1 MTESTALTTSTAPAP
16 APLAFLH
23 DGAAFEHIWRVAK
36 AFSCSRMV
44 PQHFQGKPEDC
55 MVALMMAQQL
65 EVNPLLA
72 LQNLQV
78 VNGRAGFSASFA
90 IGLANQRGPFAG
102 PITWTSEGQG
112 DDLTVTARAVVQA
125 TGEEVLVPVSMATA
139 KAEGWTKNPKYR
151 SMPEQ
156 MLRYR
161 SAVWLIRLHCPEVLL
176 GLATDEEIWSNN
188 QVQASRGVKPVQV
201 VDQTPAAPSGNI
213 VEQLN
218 QQIRASAEAVD
229 VSEVASPTTPQAVEP
244 AEADNDNQHDDP
256 FS

>member
-1 MTESTALTTSTAPAP
+1 MTESTALTTQTQAQQP

-36 AFSCSRMV
+36 AFSASRMV
-44 PQHFQGKPEDC
+44 PPHFQGKPEDC

-78 VNGRAGFSASFA
+78 VNGRTGFSASFA

-102 PITWTSEGQG
+102 PITWASKGSG
-112 DDLTVTARAVVQA
+112 DDLEVTAQATVRA
-125 TGEEVLVPVSMATA
+125 TGEQVSATVSMQTA
-139 KAEGWTKNPKYR
+139 KAEGWVKNPKYR

-161 SAVWLIRLHCPEVLL
+161 SATWLIRLHCPEVLL
-176 GLATDEEIWSNN
+176 GLATDDEIVTAQPRTS
-188 QVQASRGVKPVQV
+188 QGVKPVTV
-201 VDQTPAAPSGNI
+201 IDQSPTAPTDI

-218 QQIRASAEAVD
+218 QQILAKGSAEPV
-229 VSEVASPTTPQAVEP
+229 EVCVEETTTPQPTQSEESP
-244 AEADNDNQHDDP
+244 TEADDP
-256 FS
+256 F